1 MFLVH
6 GLVVSTWV
14 SRIPAVQA
22 RLGLNNGVL
31 GVTLLGTACGSVL
44 AIPLCGW
51 LVTRFGSRAVTSWST
66 FGFCCAL
73 IPISLA
79 SNAPE
84 LAAALFLFG
93 AMGGTMDVAMNVQGV
108 EVEKALGKPTMSR
121 FHAMFSI
128 GGMAGA
134 ALGGAAAARGVD
146 PELHFA
152 AAALLCAV
160 VAGLGAGGMIVS
172 RTRETAGQ
180 AHRLPLGKIPAG
192 LLAVSGIAFCM
203 LLSEGAMADWTA
215 VYLRQTLAAGPGT
228 AASGYAVF
236 SAAMAAFRLS
246 GDAITLRLGNV
257 RTARVGSLVAAGGVF
272 CAIAATSARWALPGF
287 AAAGAGFSVIVPL
300 AFGAG
305 GRVEGVSPGAGIATV
320 TGFGYV
326 GFLIGPPVIGFTA
339 QALTLRTALGIV
351 VLFSLASAML
361 AGWVKE
367 ETPGRHPRPPFF

>member
-66 FGFCCAL
+66 LGFCCAL

-121 FHAMFSI
+121 FQCWVWRKPPNQRRRWRRKASVL
-128 GGMAGA
+128 AGA
-134 ALGGAAAARGVD
+134 SVRATAR
-146 PELHFA
+146 PTT
-152 AAALLCAV
+152 
-160 VAGLGAGGMIVS
+160 
-172 RTRETAGQ
+172 RTRQ
-180 AHRLPLGKIPAG
+180 SCP
-192 LLAVSGIAFCM
+192 V
-203 LLSEGAMADWTA
+203 
-215 VYLRQTLAAGPGT
+215 
-228 AASGYAVF
+228 
-236 SAAMAAFRLS
+236 SAAWR
-246 GDAITLRLGNV
+246 
-257 RTARVGSLVAAGGVF
+257 
-272 CAIAATSARWALPGF
+272 
-287 AAAGAGFSVIVPL
+287 
-300 AFGAG
+300 
-305 GRVEGVSPGAGIATV
+305 
-320 TGFGYV
+320 
-326 GFLIGPPVIGFTA
+326 
-339 QALTLRTALGIV
+339 
-351 VLFSLASAML
+351 
-361 AGWVKE
+361 
-367 ETPGRHPRPPFF
+367 